1 MSARTVLVTLGLS
14 AWLLASAVAFLIVA
28 YTTFFGIAVIGL
40 AICYVSTRFE
50 LDADTPVA
58 SSLNTS
64 FLAAQLQD
72 EAGSLGGATAG
83 RAART
88 IARQPIGALL
98 QAVRTSAWRSSACAA
113 GSITSSD
120 RGSLGLEAQRGD
132 SE

>member
-58 SSLNTS
+58 SSLNIS
-64 FLAAQLQD
+64 FLAAQLQVKQD
-72 EAGSLGGATAG
+72 LSAEQRL
-83 RAART
+83 AARHEQSLASQS
-88 IARQPIGALL
+88 ARFFKLFG
-98 QAVRTSAWRSSACAA
+98 
-113 GSITSSD
+113 
-120 RGSLGLEAQRGD
+120 LGLAVIGLCGGVYYQL
-132 SE
+132 